1 LLAAERDLA
10 MGMGWSRMP
19 AVISFPGVLIVEDDV
34 AIRNLLTAALEREPL
49 RVDSA
54 SDGVAALEKV
64 RTAPYAVLLVD
75 LMMPRMN
82 GFGFV
87 EALRE
92 LELPSPPVVIVMTAF
107 DDAAIR
113 QLDSRLVHA
122 CLRKPFDI
130 PLVVELVR
138 DCAELMT
145 GVRSA
150 QATRDGFTMG
160 EAPEN

>member
-1 LLAAERDLA
+1 
-10 MGMGWSRMP
+10 MP

-34 AIRNLLTAALEREPL
+34 AIRNLLTSALEREPL

-54 SDGVAALEKV
+54 PDGVAAIDKV
-64 RTAPYAVLLVD
+64 RTTPYSVLLVD

-82 GFGFV
+82 GFAFV

-92 LELPSPPVVIVMTAF
+92 LQLPAPPIVIIMTAF
-107 DDAAIR
+107 DEAALR
-113 QLDSRLVHA
+113 QLDSTLVHA
-122 CLRKPFDI
+122 CIRKPFDV

-145 GVRSA
+145 GGSA
-150 QATRDGFTMG
+150 GQAAGDRFTIG
-160 EAPEN
+160 DAPES

>member
-1 LLAAERDLA
+1 
-10 MGMGWSRMP
+10 
-19 AVISFPGVLIVEDDV
+19 VISFPGVLIVEDDV
-34 AIRNLLTAALEREPL
+34 AIRNLLTSALEREPL

-54 SDGVAALEKV
+54 PDGVAALEKV

-82 GFGFV
+82 GFAFI
-87 EALRE
+87 EAVRE
-92 LELPSPPVVIVMTAF
+92 LGLPTPPVVIVMTAF
-107 DDAAIR
+107 DEAAIR
-113 QLDSRLVHA
+113 QLDSTLVHA

-145 GVRSA
+145 GVRTR
-150 QATRDGFTMG
+150 QAAVDGFTIG
-160 EAPEN
+160 DAPEN